1 MKVLLLNGSPH
12 AKGNTAA
19 SLEEMIPIFQEAGIE
34 TELIQVG
41 HLPIRGC
48 CGCQSCY
55 RTGKCAID
63 DVVNELAVKLQEADG
78 LVVGSPVYYSNIM
91 KQTANISFIFIKPRS
106 SPNFFCTMSHK
117 PTMIS
122 PRPRI

>member
-19 SLEEMIPIFQEAGIE
+19 ALEEMIPIFQEAGIE
-34 TELIQVG
+34 TELVQVG

-48 CGCQSCY
+48 IGCQSCY

-63 DVVNELAVKLQEADG
+63 DIVNELAVKLQEADG
-78 LVVGSPVYYSNIM
+78 LVVGSPVYLR
-91 KQTANISFIFIKPRS
+91 QLHPHRRAGPAVLQHPVPQDHEGGCQHRRC
-106 SPNFFCTMSHK
+106 PPGRLLRHL
-117 PTMIS
+117 
-122 PRPRI
+122 